1 MDLNFNADHEAFRQ
15 EVRGFFQAELAA
27 GSFSINLD
35 GWLAGYS
42 PEFSRKV
49 AARGWIGLTWP
60 REYGGSERDPLDR
73 LIFYEEMAY
82 YGAPVAYH
90 LTGDRQIGPILIM
103 FGSEQQKREFLPP
116 LVRATIGFGQ
126 AFSEPEAGSD
136 MASLRMRSDE
146 QGDSFILNGSK
157 VWIGRGHLVD
167 WSLVL
172 ARTDPDSQPHHG
184 ISAFLVDMK
193 TPGINARPQP
203 NIIAPTAMGEI
214 IFDNVRVP
222 KENMVGLPGQGWEL
236 AMAMLNIERT
246 GVERVGICRRVL
258 EELSSH
264 VDADDTAG
272 RQRLAGMAVEAEV
285 LRWLCYRVAWGEAQG
300 LRPEAEASVAKVFG
314 SELMKRMAQ
323 VGMQSQGLYGQLE
336 GADPPAPLSGIIERW
351 YQSTP
356 GFTLA
361 QGTSE
366 IQRNIIATR
375 GLGLPRS

>member
-1 MDLNFNADHEAFRQ
+1 
-15 EVRGFFQAELAA
+15 
-27 GSFSINLD
+27 
-35 GWLAGYS
+35 
-42 PEFSRKV
+42 
-49 AARGWIGLTWP
+49 
-60 REYGGSERDPLDR
+60 
-73 LIFYEEMAY
+73 
-82 YGAPVAYH
+82 
-90 LTGDRQIGPILIM
+90 
-103 FGSEQQKREFLPP
+103 
-116 LVRATIGFGQ
+116 
-126 AFSEPEAGSD
+126 
-136 MASLRMRSDE
+136 
-146 QGDSFILNGSK
+146 
-157 VWIGRGHLVD
+157 
-167 WSLVL
+167 
-172 ARTDPDSQPHHG
+172 
-184 ISAFLVDMK
+184 
-193 TPGINARPQP
+193 
-203 NIIAPTAMGEI
+203 
-214 IFDNVRVP
+214 
-222 KENMVGLPGQGWEL
+222 MVGLPGQGWEL